1 MSNAADQSDRE
12 WHLDKRLPIALIMT
26 IVLQTVGLVTYVV
39 SNNVSVE
46 YRLQALEKTDEQVAQ
61 VPTDIALVKQE
72 IRSIRGD
79 VEDNTEQLDR
89 IEDKIDK
96 LNSPN

>member
-46 YRLQALEKTDEQVAQ
+46 YRLQAL
-61 VPTDIALVKQE
+61 
-72 IRSIRGD
+72 
-79 VEDNTEQLDR
+79 
-89 IEDKIDK
+89 
-96 LNSPN
+96 